1 MAVVEEKR
9 EPFIRQDGKDKVTG
23 LGRYT
28 ADLARTGMLQARFR
42 YADHA
47 HARVLRI
54 DTSRARALAGV
65 FAVLTQDDVPDVRYG
80 GFVEDRT
87 LFARDVVRFEGEIV
101 AAVAALTEE
110 IAERAVELIE
120 VEYEPLPV
128 VTDPERALEAGAT
141 LVHAGWEGYAAN
153 EDVVRAGNDCSHSTI
168 GKGDVDAAMA
178 EADVVVKERYVA
190 DMSHAV
196 PIEPRAIVAE
206 WQGDKVT
213 VWTSTQVPFIARSG
227 VATTLQMSE
236 SDVRVIVPHLGGGFG
251 GKCEFHFEAHVAAL
265 ARAARRPVRLVFTRR
280 EEFVAPDHR
289 REGQV
294 IELETGVMKDGTL
307 VGRRARLVLD
317 NGAYAA
323 EAPFFSQMAAM
334 MAVGPYRVPHVF
346 VDAHL
351 AYTNTTPSGS
361 VRAPTA
367 PQACWALEQH
377 MDAVAERIGLDP
389 VELRRRN
396 IVHEGDETAT
406 RQVFTPIA
414 AAETLERAVE
424 MIGYGRELGPTRR
437 SASPAAGGRH
447 SRCRRAPT

>member
-1 MAVVEEKR
+1 
-9 EPFIRQDGKDKVTG
+9 
-23 LGRYT
+23 
-28 ADLARTGMLQARFR
+28 
-42 YADHA
+42 
-47 HARVLRI
+47 
-54 DTSRARALAGV
+54 
-65 FAVLTQDDVPDVRYG
+65 
-80 GFVEDRT
+80 
-87 LFARDVVRFEGEIV
+87 
-101 AAVAALTEE
+101 
-110 IAERAVELIE
+110 
-120 VEYEPLPV
+120 
-128 VTDPERALEAGAT
+128 
-141 LVHAGWEGYAAN
+141 
-153 EDVVRAGNDCSHSTI
+153 
-168 GKGDVDAAMA
+168 
-178 EADVVVKERYVA
+178 
-190 DMSHAV
+190 MSHAV

-236 SDVRVIVPHLGGGFG
+236 ADVRVIVPHLGGGFG

-294 IELETGVMKDGTL
+294 LELETGVMKDGTL
-307 VGRRARLVLD
+307 VGRRARVVLD

-323 EAPFFSQMAAM
+323 DAPFFSQLAAM

-367 PQACWALEQH
+367 PQSCWALEQH

-396 IVHEGDETAT
+396 IVHEGDESAT
-406 RQVFTPIA
+406 KQVFTPIA

-424 MIGYGRELGPTRR
+424 MIGYGRELGARR
-437 SASPAAGGRH
+437 GDRRRAAAGGRR
-447 SRCRRAPT
+447 SRCRRART